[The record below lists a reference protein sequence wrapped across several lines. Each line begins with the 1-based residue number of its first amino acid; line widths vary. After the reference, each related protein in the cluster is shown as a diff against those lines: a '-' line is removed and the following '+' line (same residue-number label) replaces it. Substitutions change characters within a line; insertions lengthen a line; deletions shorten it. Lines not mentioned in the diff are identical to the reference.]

1 MKFEDFKSEFTEE
14 DLAENEE
21 ADDLIFDN
29 VEWEKIPPLVKK
41 RLWTRKMIN
50 IQESQGTMELVDGFS
65 FDSDSKI
72 KLYNW

>member
-1 MKFEDFKSEFTEE
+1 MTLEDFEPEFTDEE
-14 DLAENEE
+14 LAENEE

-29 VEWEKIPPLVKK
+29 IEWENIPSIVKK

-50 IQESQGTMELVDGFS
+50 IKESQGNSLELVDGFS

-72 KLYNW
+72 KLYN